1 MAALF
6 ILQIDFQN
14 LLIVQSV
21 LVGVA
26 AYRARVAGE
35 VSSDLLHVPL
45 LMCEHVASSALI
57 WCGPSFGK
65 F

>member
-35 VSSDLLHVPL
+35 VSSDLLHVL
-45 LMCEHVASSALI
+45 LLICGHVISSALI
-57 WCGPSFGK
+57 WCGPNSVK